1 MYRTKRV
8 LFLNNSEIN
17 NLYKIL
23 FISLSI
29 YNLNQ
34 TSQVDAFAMRIPPE
48 PPGKY
53 VYSGRFQPFPIRI
66 KKEPSGNIHGRWKQF
81 SRRIYPYRNQ
91 ETSHPFSLSGN
102 KRNLTVSSRIITG
115 TSSDPARTDR
125 KQQRKASQVTGTS
138 SDPAGTD
145 RKQQRKASQVT
156 GIQTVIRK
164 NPSRNPKR
172 NSIEILT
179 EIHQKSLPKFY

>member
-1 MYRTKRV
+1 MLPLCGSRRNLQENMY
-8 LFLNNSEIN
+8 I
-17 NLYKIL
+17 
-23 FISLSI
+23 
-29 YNLNQ
+29 
-34 TSQVDAFAMRIPPE
+34 
-48 PPGKY
+48 
-53 VYSGRFQPFPIRI
+53 SGRFQPFPVRI

-91 ETSHPFSLSGN
+91 ETSHPFPLTGN

-115 TSSDPARTDR
+115 TSSH
-125 KQQRKASQVTGTS
+125 
-138 SDPAGTD
+138 PAGTD
-145 RKQQRKASQVT
+145 RKQQRKESQVT

-179 EIHQKSLPKFY
+179 EILLKSI